1 MQHIIKKQVIDL
13 SLDKKLDT
21 FIIQQKVSDE
31 YYSKILPM
39 LLQAFDAV
47 SNDADVIEIDS
58 LSVDIG
64 TIDSKDLDK
73 GEWTDIVVKK
83 ITEQLIDVNLGL
95 SSNIKTLK
103 RSSPLNSADQW
114 IFYMRHGYLPWNV
127 LSLREDWYSNV
138 LDAFASDSNA
148 ISKLHDLIKNDPAS
162 VARIVSQNSES
173 FLSSLIETLTAEN
186 QDELI
191 RLINEIAIEVYLQ
204 SEKKKLFNSY
214 PRNEVKQKLW
224 EQALLLVASEKAK
237 LNPEKIVDF
246 LERNFSSEGIPEKKE
261 NTVIYKNEV
270 NEEGI
275 YVANAGVV
283 LLHPFLNQF
292 FKNLLLIKEDGFVDS
307 LSLQKALFLLHYL
320 ATGNANPNEHELVMA
335 KILCG
340 YPLEEPINNL
350 IELIPQ
356 ELDESESL
364 LLSAIGQWSILKGTS
379 ADGLREGFLQR
390 NGKLYSKNETLIL
403 QVEQGAIDMLL
414 DNLPWNL
421 SIIKLPWM
429 KEILKVEW
437 R

>member
-1 MQHIIKKQVIDL
+1 MMQHTIKKQVIDL
-13 SLDKKLDT
+13 SLDKKLDA

-39 LLQAFDAV
+39 LLQVFDAV
-47 SNDADVIEIDS
+47 SNDVEVIEIDS

-64 TIDSKDLDK
+64 TIDLKDLDK
-73 GEWTDIVVKK
+73 ADWTDIVVKK

-95 SSNIKTLK
+95 SSNIKSLK
-103 RSSPLNSADQW
+103 KTKPLSSADQW
-114 IFYMRHGYLPWNV
+114 IYYMRHGYLPWNV
-127 LSLREDWYSNV
+127 LSLTEDWYLNV
-138 LDAFASDSNA
+138 LSAFAADSNA
-148 ISKLHDLIKNDPAS
+148 ISKLRDLIKNDSGS
-162 VARIVSQNSES
+162 VTRIVSQNSES

-186 QDELI
+186 QRRLSP
-191 RLINEIAIEVYLQ
+191 LIN
-204 SEKKKLFNSY
+204 KLAQINSSSGK
-214 PRNEVKQKLW
+214 NKIKLW
-224 EQALLLVASEKAK
+224 VQTLLFVASEKAD
-237 LNPEKIVDF
+237 LNPEKIADH
-246 LERNFSSEGIPEKKE
+246 LESNSSNKGIPDKKE
-261 NTVIYKNEV
+261 NAMIYKNEV
-270 NEEGI
+270 PEEGI

-292 FKNLLLIKEDGFVDS
+292 FKNLLLIKEDGFIDS
-307 LSLQKALFLLHYL
+307 LSHQKALFLLHYL
-320 ATGNANPNEHELVMA
+320 ATGNTNPNEHELVMA

-340 YPLEEPINNL
+340 YPLGKPINNM
-350 IELIPQ
+350 IELTPD
-356 ELDESESL
+356 ELGESKSL
-364 LLSAIGQWSILKGTS
+364 LISAIGQWSILKGTS

-429 KEILKVEW
+429 KDILKVEW